1 VIDVGLH
8 KSPYRC
14 ELQPFQSVS
23 ALEAVWNDLESS
35 STTSF
40 FQSWAWIS
48 SWLSVLPQAIKPS
61 VLMVFDGAE
70 LVGMGLVTSNK
81 GCAYLN
87 ETGIEGIDAVCIE
100 HNMLLAQKGVE
111 SEVLVCAAHFLLYGN
126 HQYAKLYVS
135 GISQNVARLV
145 RDFDLGGERVQ
156 VDILSQAPFYTIDL
170 VAAVPYESQ
179 LSRNTRYQ
187 IKRSLRKYSSFGEV
201 KLSFPQDIAEAEI
214 FFKRMT
220 VLHRQ
225 YWDRKGQD
233 SGFLSEFS
241 QRFHWDMVTKQYD
254 TGGINLV
261 RVMAGEHEIGYLYLL
276 LKGGVVSVYQTGF
289 HYEASGQFKP
299 GLVSHYLAVLYYQN
313 AGYKVYDLLAGKS
326 QYKNSLSTDQG
337 EMVWLVF
344 SPNHLW
350 SGFRRR
356 VAAILAWVR
365 LRVAA

>member
-14 ELQPFQSVS
+14 ELQPFRSLT
-23 ALEAVWNDLESS
+23 ALESDWHNLESS

-40 FQSWAWIS
+40 FQSWSWIS
-48 SWLSVLPQAIKPS
+48 SWLSALPKDIRPLVLT
-61 VLMVFDGAE
+61 VFDGPE
-70 LVGMGLVTSNK
+70 LVGLGLVVNNQGSF
-81 GCAYLN
+81 YLN
-87 ETGIEGIDAVCIE
+87 ETGVGGIDALCIE
-100 HNMLLAQKGVE
+100 HNMLLARKGIE
-111 SEVLVCAAHFLLYGN
+111 RQVLECAAHFLLYGN
-126 HQYAKLYVS
+126 HQCKKLYVS
-135 GISQNVARLV
+135 GISQDITQFPRAFN
-145 RDFDLGGERVQ
+145 LGGERTQ
-156 VDILSQAPFYTIDL
+156 VDILSQAPFYTVDL

-187 IKRSLRKYSSFGEV
+187 IKRSLRKYSLFGEV
-201 KLSFPQDIAEAEI
+201 KLSFPQDIAEAEV

-225 YWDRKGQD
+225 SWDRKGQD

-254 TGGINLV
+254 AGGINLV

-299 GLVSHYLAVLYYQN
+299 GLVSHYLAILYYQN
-313 AGYKVYDLLAGKS
+313 AGYKAYDLLAGKS

-344 SPNHLW
+344 SPNQLW

-356 VAAILAWVR
+356 VMAILAWVR
-365 LRVAA
+365 LRVGH